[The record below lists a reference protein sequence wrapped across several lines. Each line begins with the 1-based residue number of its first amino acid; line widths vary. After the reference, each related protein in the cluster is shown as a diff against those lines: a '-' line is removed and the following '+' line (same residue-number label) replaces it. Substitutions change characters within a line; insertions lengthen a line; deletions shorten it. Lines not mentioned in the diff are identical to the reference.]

1 MKQQEVKDWWDSH
14 QMRVYRGFLRHLK
27 KDWQELLDLNKEAWA
42 ESPYM
47 ATDRLCADTARLNIS
62 SEVID
67 RLLDIEHVEQ
77 ALIAAGIVEEDK

>member
-1 MKQQEVKDWWDSH
+1 
-14 QMRVYRGFLRHLK
+14 
-27 KDWQELLDLNKEAWA
+27 
-42 ESPYM
+42 M